1 MAIHKRPKVA
11 FIGCGGTISSLGSN
25 SLDLVDYPEF
35 GKKLELE
42 LVIERVPEVHQIA
55 DIVRI
60 PFKTSSSAALD
71 IADLLAIRAGVH
83 EAFLDSDLNGIV
95 ILHGTGSLE
104 ETAFFLHLTV
114 NDPRPVVLVG
124 SQRPLNAVSSDAPM
138 NLINAVRVA
147 SSPYS
152 INRGVLIV
160 LNDEIN
166 SARDSVKF
174 SNYRLQTF
182 QSAGY
187 GILGQVDADRVVYAR
202 QIEGKHTVSSP
213 FSRLGNHYDP
223 IRVDILYSFIGV
235 DDVLI
240 KASLAADARGLV
252 YTGFPPGLM
261 SPAVKMALA
270 KQASEDFPIVITSRA
285 SSGRIVP
292 RRWLHENGLLAGE
305 DFSPQKARI
314 ILLLG
319 LMLGW
324 HRTDFQI
331 ALPLI

>member
-11 FIGCGGTISSLGSN
+11 LIGCGGTISSLGSD

-35 GKKLELE
+35 GKKLGLE

-55 DIVRI
+55 DIVQV
-60 PFKTSSSAALD
+60 PFKTASSAALD
-71 IADLLAIRAGVH
+71 IADLLAIRAIVH
-83 EAFLDSDLNGIV
+83 EAFLDSDLNGVV

-114 NDPRPVVLVG
+114 NDARPVVLVG

-147 SSPYS
+147 SSPHS
-152 INRGVLIV
+152 INRGGLIV

-166 SARDSVKF
+166 SARDTVKS

-182 QSAGY
+182 QSASY

-202 QIEGKHTVSSP
+202 QIEGKHTVNSP
-213 FSRLGNHYDP
+213 FSRVGNRYGS

-240 KASLAADARGLV
+240 KASLAAGACGLV
-252 YTGFPPGLM
+252 YASFPPGLL
-261 SPAVKMALA
+261 SPPVKTTLV
-270 KQASEDFPIVITSRA
+270 KQASEDFPIVVTSRA
-285 SSGRIVP
+285 SSGRIVH

-331 ALPLI
+331 TLPLI

>member
-11 FIGCGGTISSLGSN
+11 FIGCGGTISSLGSD
-25 SLDLVDYPEF
+25 SLELVDYPEF

-42 LVIERVPEVHQIA
+42 LVIERVPEVHQNA
-55 DIVRI
+55 EIVQI
-60 PFKTSSSAALD
+60 PFKTVSSAALD
-71 IADLLAIRAGVH
+71 IADLLAIRAIVH

-114 NDPRPVVLVG
+114 NDARPVVLVG

-147 SSPYS
+147 SSPHS

-166 SARDSVKF
+166 SARDTVKS

-182 QSAGY
+182 QSASY
-187 GILGQVDADRVVYAR
+187 GILGQVDADGVMYAR

-213 FSRLGNHYDP
+213 FSRVGNHCDP

-240 KASLAADARGLV
+240 KASLAAGARGLV
-252 YTGFPPGLM
+252 YIGFAPGLM

-270 KQASEDFPIVITSRA
+270 KQASEDFPIVVTSRA
-285 SSGRIVP
+285 SSGRI
-292 RRWLHENGLLAGE
+292 RSSAM
-305 DFSPQKARI
+305 A
-314 ILLLG
+314 
-319 LMLGW
+319 
-324 HRTDFQI
+324 T
-331 ALPLI
+331 